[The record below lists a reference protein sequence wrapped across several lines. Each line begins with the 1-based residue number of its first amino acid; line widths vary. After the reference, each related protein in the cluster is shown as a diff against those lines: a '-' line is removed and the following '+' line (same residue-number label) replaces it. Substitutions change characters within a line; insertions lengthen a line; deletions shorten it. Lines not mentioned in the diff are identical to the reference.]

1 MKQTEFFEKHSH
13 QLVSASE
20 SNDFKLFAFEE
31 RDTVLSY
38 MNKGYQVA
46 SVFENEND
54 EDEII
59 IDNDVS
65 NSFHKIGFYVLN
77 TI

>member
-31 RDTVLSY
+31 RDTALSY